1 MFGILTTENI
11 LKCAKLKIRINELQK
26 KRKLNLKRFESY
38 AEKKEKEIDELEHE
52 LEHELR
58 KSNQEMEFMRYTTK
72 QRNNEF
78 MSNTNPEMF
87 TQNIQLNQWLSTAT
101 SNLHKIS
108 NEVRETK
115 QQFDDYKKQA
125 AEINS
130 VLIGSQQKKA
140 LENEQLRLQLAEA
153 LRSQQSDKWVML
165 FHKKT
170 TEKPMYS
177 SLNIN
182 LL

>member
-1 MFGILTTENI
+1 
-11 LKCAKLKIRINELQK
+11 
-26 KRKLNLKRFESY
+26 
-38 AEKKEKEIDELEHE
+38 
-52 LEHELR
+52 
-58 KSNQEMEFMRYTTK
+58 
-72 QRNNEF
+72 

-130 VLIGSQQKKA
+130 VLIGSQQKIA
-140 LENEQLRLQLAEA
+140 LENEQLRLQLAKA